1 MSAVTAR
8 PASHAPA
15 RSSAPPPSRNT
26 TTSRPV
32 SVNFGGGK
40 PSVYTPKP
48 TAGAIPLTQAVRSDP
63 NTRLGY
69 DLQARAAGY
78 NPAQIKPGSAADRL
92 VINDLNATL
101 NRLQTQPAGRGKGGI
116 ASNLSAFRSE
126 AAQTVTARKAA
137 VVAARRDA
145 PVSGATGITNTVGKP
160 IEDAGRSRLRNNPIV
175 EAQWRSTVSP
185 VTKQSGFTGPLQ
197 KALDDAKIDSSKF
210 VAGRPA
216 GGTTS
221 NTGAARNV
229 NGKAA
234 ENAIADRLRRDP
246 NLSQVETRRTFQ
258 TKLGPREVDVTAIQ
272 KGPHPEYNK
281 RIIIESKLG
290 KASLTQ
296 GPSGTLSEL
305 TRDAALVSENRGVRR
320 FATALKVTGKIVRPM
335 GIAIDAVQLGQAY
348 RADGNR
354 IGDRTQKAA
363 GAIAGG
369 AAGAWG
375 GAQAGAAIGSLAGPV
390 GTVVGGVVGGIVGG
404 VIGSGVGEKA
414 VGWVKSW
421 F

>member
-1 MSAVTAR
+1 MPTAASR
-8 PASHAPA
+8 PSSPSPV
-15 RSSAPPPSRNT
+15 RSSPPPSRT
-26 TTSRPV
+26 PTAGRPV

-48 TAGAIPLTQAVRSDP
+48 TAGGIPLAQAVRSDP
-63 NTRLGY
+63 NTKLGY
-69 DLQARAAGY
+69 QLQARAAGY

-101 NRLQTQPAGRGKGGI
+101 TRIQNTPAGRGNGGI
-116 ASNLSAFRSE
+116 ASGVSAFRAE
-126 AAQTVTARKAA
+126 ATQTVTARKAA
-137 VVAARRDA
+137 AVARRET
-145 PVSGATGITNTVGKP
+145 PVISATGITNTVGKP
-160 IEDAGRSRLRNNPIV
+160 IEDAGRNRLRNNPIV
-175 EAQWRSTVSP
+175 EAQWRSTESP
-185 VTKQSGFTGPLQ
+185 VTKKSGFSEPLQ
-197 KALDDAKIDSSKF
+197 KALDAAKIDRSQP
-210 VAGRPA
+210 VAGRPVS
-216 GGTTS
+216 GTTS
-221 NTGAARNV
+221 NSGAARNA

-234 ENAIADRLRRDP
+234 ENAIAERLRRDP
-246 NLSQVETRRTFQ
+246 NFSQVETRRTFQ
-258 TKLGPREVDVTAIQ
+258 TKLGPREVDVTAIR
-272 KGPHPEYNK
+272 KGPNPEYNT
-281 RIIIESKLG
+281 RVIIESKLG
-290 KASLTQ
+290 EASLTK
-296 GPSGTLSEL
+296 GRSGTLSEL
-305 TRDAALVSENRGVRR
+305 TRDAALVSENRSVRR
-320 FATALKVTGKIVRPM
+320 LGSALKVTGKIVRPI

-354 IGDRTQKAA
+354 IGARTQKAA

-414 VGWVKSW
+414 VGWVRSW